1 MCSCPACVPRVAFH
15 GAFCACAACRGGTA
29 LFADVADDAEP
40 AAEVVA
46 EVVPAAVE
54 SMDGIESQDEAHNA
68 DRPARASLK
77 KKPPR
82 GKPLSELKV
91 GDVIKGKVKSLAS
104 YGCFVDIGA
113 ATDGLLHISQ
123 LAVGFVADVKE
134 IVSEG
139 QELEVRI
146 TKIDAEKNQVA
157 LTCLNEAEESEATAS
172 ASAPRQARSGGG
184 GGRRDDSAVMSKLV
198 EAGWNTDQMVEAT
211 VVSTVD
217 FGCFVRVD
225 VSLLNPEVTGEM
237 DGLVHISA
245 LSTSRV
251 NDVKS
256 IVKPND
262 KVQVRIKAIEK
273 GKVSL
278 SMITIEDE
286 KDKRSGPGGGGEPE
300 QFGAKDWKESLE
312 RMQKE
317 YPSFTNSPM
326 VVDSRK

>member
-1 MCSCPACVPRVAFH
+1 
-15 GAFCACAACRGGTA
+15 
-29 LFADVADDAEP
+29 
-40 AAEVVA
+40 
-46 EVVPAAVE
+46 
-54 SMDGIESQDEAHNA
+54 
-68 DRPARASLK
+68 
-77 KKPPR
+77 
-82 GKPLSELKV
+82 
-91 GDVIKGKVKSLAS
+91 
-104 YGCFVDIGA
+104 
-113 ATDGLLHISQ
+113 
-123 LAVGFVADVKE
+123 
-134 IVSEG
+134 
-139 QELEVRI
+139 
-146 TKIDAEKNQVA
+146 
-157 LTCLNEAEESEATAS
+157 
-172 ASAPRQARSGGG
+172 
-184 GGRRDDSAVMSKLV
+184 
-198 EAGWNTDQMVEAT
+198 
-211 VVSTVD
+211 
-217 FGCFVRVD
+217 VD